1 MINNNMN
8 QVMANKQIALS
19 WIKAFND
26 HHLENL
32 LSLYDEDAVHFSPKL
47 KIRHPETGGFIRGKA
62 ALRSWWA
69 DAFNRI
75 PSLHYQLKNLIVN
88 EEQLIMEYLRKA
100 DGENDMMVAEILEI
114 KNQLIIKSRVYHG

>member
-26 HHLENL
+26 HLLENL

-75 PSLHYQLKNLIVN
+75 PSLQYQLKNLIVN

>member
-75 PSLHYQLKNLIVN
+75 PSLQYQLKNLIVN